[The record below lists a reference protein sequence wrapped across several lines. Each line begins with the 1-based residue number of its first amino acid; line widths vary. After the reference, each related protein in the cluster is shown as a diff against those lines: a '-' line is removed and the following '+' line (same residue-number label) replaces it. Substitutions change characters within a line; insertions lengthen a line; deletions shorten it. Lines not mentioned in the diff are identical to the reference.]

1 MKPISRRSNA
11 PVFWGLFGAGGMLA
25 ALFGPVL
32 VFVTGI
38 AVPLGFILPP
48 DAMSWAHMQALAQ
61 HWAGKGL
68 LFVVVALF
76 MWHAMHRILHSLHDL
91 GVHAGAGMKFMCYGL
106 ALLVTLFT
114 AWALL
119 APGF

>member
-1 MKPISRRSNA
+1 MKPIPRRSNA

-32 VFVTGI
+32 VFMTGI
-38 AVPLGFILPP
+38 AVPLGFILPS
-48 DAMSWAHMQALAQ
+48 DAMSWAHMQAFAQ

-91 GVHAGAGMKFMCYGL
+91 GVHAGAALKIACYGL
-106 ALLVTLFT
+106 ALLVSIVA
-114 AWALL
+114 AWVLL
-119 APGF
+119 ALGF

>member
-1 MKPISRRSNA
+1 MKPAMKRSNA
-11 PVFWGLFGAGGMLA
+11 PIFWGLFGAGGMLA

-38 AVPLGFILPP
+38 AVPLGIILPA
-48 DAMSWAHMQALAQ
+48 DAMSWSHMQAFAQ

-76 MWHAMHRILHSLHDL
+76 MWHAMHRIYHSLHDL
-91 GVHAGAGMKFMCYGL
+91 GVHAASATRFACYGL
-106 ALLVTLFT
+106 AMLATLL
-114 AWALL
+114 AAGALL
-119 APGF
+119 AVGF

>member
-1 MKPISRRSNA
+1 MKPITRRSNA

-32 VFVTGI
+32 VFITGI
-38 AVPLGFILPP
+38 AVPLGIILPA
-48 DAMSWAHMQALAQ
+48 DAMSWPHMQAFAQ

-68 LFVVVALF
+68 LFLVVALF

-91 GVHAGAGMKFMCYGL
+91 GVRAGAAMKFACYGV
-106 ALLVTLFT
+106 ALLVTILS
-114 AWALL
+114 AWVLMAL
-119 APGF
+119 GF

>member
-1 MKPISRRSNA
+1 MKPITRRSNA

-32 VFVTGI
+32 VFITGI
-38 AVPLGFILPP
+38 AVPLGVILPT
-48 DAMSWAHMQALAQ
+48 DAMSWAHMQAFAQ

-91 GVHAGAGMKFMCYGL
+91 GVHAGTAMKFACYGL
-106 ALLVTLFT
+106 ALLVTMIT
-114 AWALL
+114 AWILVAV
-119 APGF
+119 GF

>member
-1 MKPISRRSNA
+1 MKPVTKRSNA
-11 PVFWGLFGAGGMLA
+11 PIFWGLFGAGGMLA

-38 AVPLGFILPP
+38 AVPLGLILPA
-48 DAMSWAHMQALAQ
+48 DAMSWTRMQAFAQ

-68 LFVVVALF
+68 LFAVVALF

-91 GVHAGAGMKFMCYGL
+91 GVHAGVAMKTACYGL
-106 ALLVTLFT
+106 ALLVTMI
-114 AWALL
+114 AASVLL
-119 APGF
+119 AVGF